1 MANNFNSQGV
11 KTENDGDVVVK
22 ISDGT
27 DTALVTAGGRL
38 QVESTFTP
46 SGTQDVNV
54 TQIGGN
60 AVNTGSGAAGTGTQ
74 RVSIATDDV
83 VSIDDNGG
91 SITVDGTVDVTD
103 GGGSLTVDDGG
114 TTLSI
119 DDGGGSITVDG
130 TVAVSGSVEVSN
142 DSGNP
147 LPISATTSANAV
159 GNPIYTRLSDGTAA
173 LGTAS
178 NPLAVSMEGAND
190 GTLIETAPAT
200 STNLAAGASANFD
213 TAVIGGTTGKLLY
226 ASVACTQPVWVE
238 VGTYNGTTF
247 VVKDTYMQAAYDTK
261 QWQTPDRDFIDFAS
275 GGSNVF
281 RIRVTNL
288 DNAKASDVV
297 TTILHEEV

>member
-1 MANNFNSQGV
+1 MADNFNSQGV

-22 ISDGT
+22 ITDGT
-27 DTALVTAGGRL
+27 DIALVSAAGRL
-38 QVESTFTP
+38 LVDSSFTP

-91 SITVDGTVDVTD
+91 SITVDGAVDISD
-103 GGGSLTVDDGG
+103 GGNSITVDDGG

-119 DDGGGSITVDG
+119 DDGGGTITVDG
-130 TVAVSGSVEVSN
+130 TVEVTN
-142 DSGNP
+142 DAGNP

-159 GNPIYTRLSDGTAA
+159 GNPLYTRLTDGTAA

-178 NPLAVSMEGAND
+178 NPLAVSFEGAND
-190 GTLIETAPAT
+190 GTLIETATAT
-200 STNLAAGASANFD
+200 STNLAAAASANFD
-213 TAVIGGTTGKLLY
+213 TAVIGGTTGKLLHV
-226 ASVACTQPVWVE
+226 AVACTQPVRVD

-247 VVKDTYMQAAYDTK
+247 TSKLTYMQPAFQTLC
-261 QWQTPDRDFIDFAS
+261 WTTPDRDWIDLAS

-281 RIRVTNL
+281 RVRVTNL
-288 DNAKASDVV
+288 DNAKSSDVH